1 MTASTLYEAVEPHVV
16 WKQLLKSII
25 SEIMDETP
33 RTEAICMTK
42 FLLETF
48 QVQDEEVQTIHLP
61 IVFSA
66 ISESIRVCT
75 SVSVAPQL
83 TVCAQAC
90 LETGG
95 FKAAS
100 SSIREALVL
109 QEEILRHIP
118 AIALKL
124 RPRPQEKSQMPP
136 SRGPLEFA
144 CSFYGI
150 ERPPVGSIQ
159 RTCVDKPF
167 VTAFEDLVVLTTTV
181 ATNLENCTPEL
192 AHSLRGAFTQSILLI
207 MRLLGRMDQKSD
219 APFDIDWDPSEWL
232 TVVLESVGHTVR
244 NKIHATPCISVHSG
258 FTGFNFH
265 NGRSCNFVSRV
276 PPSLTIDTTQII
288 D

>member
-1 MTASTLYEAVEPHVV
+1 MTASTLYEAVEPQVV
-16 WKQLLKSII
+16 WKQLLTSII
-25 SEIMDETP
+25 SEITGGTP
-33 RTEAICMTK
+33 RAEAICMTK

-75 SVSVAPQL
+75 SASAAPQL

-90 LETGG
+90 LERGG
-95 FKAAS
+95 FKVAS
-100 SSIREALVL
+100 SSIREALAL

-124 RPRPQEKSQMPP
+124 RPRLHEKSQTAP
-136 SRGPLEFA
+136 SQGPLEFA

-150 ERPPVGSIQ
+150 ERPPVDPIQ
-159 RTCVDKPF
+159 RASVDKPF
-167 VTAFEDLVVLTTTV
+167 VTAFEDLVVLTTAV
-181 ATNLENCTPEL
+181 ATNLANCTPEL
-192 AHSLRGAFTQSILLI
+192 AHLLRDAFSQSVLLV
-207 MRLLGRMDQKSD
+207 MRLLGRIDQKSD
-219 APFDIDWDPSEWL
+219 APFDIEWDPSEWL

-244 NKIHATPCISVHSG
+244 NKIHTTPCIRVHFG
-258 FTGFNFH
+258 FTGFDFH
-265 NGRSCNFVSRV
+265 NGRSCNLFSCV
-276 PPSLTIDTTQII
+276 PPSLKIGPTQII